1 MKKLTLLL
9 LLTISSVGFAQT
21 TYENGWG
28 VGLVLTSPRM
38 FADTYNENF
47 DFGGGLTLVR
57 DLDEMN
63 TIRLKVNYNRFTS
76 VAGPTLLTNPPS
88 TDAFGIGLDYLMT
101 LNPYSKTL
109 KVYGG
114 VGFSIIGYKVENPFN
129 SGASQ
134 FRFGELSMN
143 VSLGARHDF
152 SKDIAA
158 TVEIG
163 HHTLSTDKF
172 DGIMGPNGGIFG
184 GVLDSYASVNLG
196 LTWYFSRGPE
206 SKPAALPSGVEIDYK
221 KIEKMIN
228 DAKVTPPPPTPPVD
242 YNKIEDMIK
251 KYLKDAPKHEDKK
264 PDEKKPDVIDHEITL
279 HAVYFDLN
287 SSEIKAEYQS
297 ILDKNAGQLLQNK
310 AVKVEV
316 IGHTDISGDPAK
328 NQALS
333 EKRAMN
339 VKNYLVKKGVEASRM
354 TTKAVAATMPA
365 ASNDDDEGKALNR
378 RVDFK
383 VVK

>member
-1 MKKLTLLL
+1 MKKLTIVMLLA
-9 LLTISSVGFAQT
+9 ISSVGFAQT
-21 TYENGWG
+21 TFENGWG
-28 VGLVLTSPRM
+28 VGVVLTSPRM

-63 TIRLKVNYNRFTS
+63 TIRLKVGYNRFTS

-88 TDAFGIGLDYLMT
+88 TDAFGVGLDYLMT

-114 VGFSIIGYKVENPFN
+114 VGFSVIGYKVENPFN

-143 VSLGARHDF
+143 VTLGARHDF
-152 SKDIAA
+152 SKDLAA

-184 GVLDSYASVNLG
+184 GVLDSYASLNFG
-196 LTWYFSRGPE
+196 LTWFFSRGPE
-206 SKPAALPSGVEIDYK
+206 SKPAALPSGAEIDYK

-228 DAKVTPPPPTPPVD
+228 DSKVTPPPPTPPVD
-242 YNKIEDMIK
+242 YNKIEEMIK
-251 KYLKDAPKHEDKK
+251 KYLKEAPKHDEKQ
-264 PDEKKPDVIDHEITL
+264 PDEKKPDAIDHEMTL
-279 HAVYFDLN
+279 HAVYFDVN
-287 SSEIKAEYQS
+287 SAEIKAEYES
-297 ILDKNAGQLLQNK
+297 ILDKNAEQLLQNK
-310 AVKVEV
+310 KVKIEV
-316 IGHTDISGDPAK
+316 IGHTDITGDQVK

-339 VKNYLVKKGVEASRM
+339 VKNYLVTKGVDAARM
-354 TTKAVAATMPA
+354 TVKAVASTQPA
-365 ASNDDDEGKALNR
+365 ASNDDVKGKALNR
-378 RVDFK
+378 RVELK